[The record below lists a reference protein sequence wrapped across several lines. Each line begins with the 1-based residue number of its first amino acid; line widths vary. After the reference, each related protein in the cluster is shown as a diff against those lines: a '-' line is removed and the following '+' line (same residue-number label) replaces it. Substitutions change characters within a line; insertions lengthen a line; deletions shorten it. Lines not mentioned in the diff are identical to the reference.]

1 MPNKF
6 MAAAGRGLTSESG
19 WVYDPPW
26 FWNITR
32 RSIARAFAGRC
43 DFTPEVWALWVNP
56 NNVTPEHYGGGV
68 TNDIA
73 V

>member
-1 MPNKF
+1 MPNKY
-6 MAAAGRGLTSESG
+6 MAAARRGVTSGLG
-19 WVYDPPW
+19 WRLDPPW

-32 RSIARAFAGRC
+32 RSIARAFAASC
-43 DFTPEVWALWVNP
+43 DFAPAFGARCENPSNITPELA
-56 NNVTPEHYGGGV
+56 EDV